1 MDYTKL
7 SLTNCINLACQVF
20 GLENT
25 HTIAIA
31 RLVDLVSAHCL
42 TEDEATPM
50 AQIIYHH
57 GTESL
62 YYNDDWDEEED
73 PIYENEDWEDDV
85 DEAGFDPYEGC
96 YTFDC

>member
-7 SLTNCINLACQVF
+7 SLTNCINLAYSEF
-20 GLENT
+20 GLENP

-31 RLVDLVSAHCL
+31 RLVDLVAAGYL
-42 TEDEATPM
+42 AEDEATSM

-62 YYNDDWDEEED
+62 YYNEAWDEEDPWDED
-73 PIYENEDWEDDV
+73 EEYINGEE
-85 DEAGFDPYEGC
+85 GFDPYMGC
-96 YTFDC
+96 YTGDC

>member
-7 SLTNCINLACQVF
+7 SLYNCQNLAVEQF
-20 GLENT
+20 GFENP

-31 RLVDLVSAHCL
+31 QLVDLVADGHL
-42 TEDEATPM
+42 EKERATEM

-62 YYNDDWDEEED
+62 YYNEAWDDEEE
-73 PIYENEDWEDDV
+73 PEYEEPDWG
-85 DEAGFDPYEGC
+85 DEGFNPYMGC
-96 YTFDC
+96 YTGDC

>member
-7 SLTNCINLACQVF
+7 SLTNCINLACSEF
-20 GLENT
+20 GLENP

-31 RLVDLVSAHCL
+31 KLVDLVESGYL
-42 TEDEATPM
+42 TKDEATPM

-62 YYNDDWDEEED
+62 YYNDEWDEDEEAL
-73 PIYENEDWEDDV
+73 NGA
-85 DEAGFDPYEGC
+85 DEMGFDPYMGC
-96 YTFDC
+96 YTGDC

>member
-7 SLTNCINLACQVF
+7 SLTNCINLACSEF
-20 GLENT
+20 GLENP
-25 HTIAIA
+25 HTVAIA
-31 RLVDLVSAHCL
+31 RLVDLVAEGYL

-62 YYNDDWDEEED
+62 YYNDEWNDEEEE
-73 PIYENEDWEDDV
+73 PFV
-85 DEAGFDPYEGC
+85 DYSDESGFDPYMGC
-96 YTFDC
+96 YTGDC

>member
-7 SLTNCINLACQVF
+7 SLTNCINLACSEF
-20 GLENT
+20 GLENP

-31 RLVDLVSAHCL
+31 RLVDLVADDCL
-42 TEDEATPM
+42 TKDEATPM

-62 YYNDDWDEEED
+62 YYNDEWD
-73 PIYENEDWEDDV
+73 NEDDY
-85 DEAGFDPYEGC
+85 DEPDIDESGYDPYMGC
-96 YTFDC
+96 YTGDC

>member
-7 SLTNCINLACQVF
+7 SLTNCINLASSEF
-20 GLENT
+20 GLENP

-31 RLVDLVSAHCL
+31 RLVDLVAAGYL

-57 GTESL
+57 GTENL
-62 YYNDDWDEEED
+62 YYNDEWDEEEE
-73 PIYENEDWEDDV
+73 PEWEEPDWG
-85 DEAGFDPYEGC
+85 DEGFDPYTGC
-96 YTFDC
+96 YTGDC